1 MSWLIGFGASW
12 HLASVDIVDENTGV
26 KYTFPCDKWLSKS
39 NGDKLILR
47 ELPCAETAGNAA
59 SNKAKQGKK
68 SGKTGNHWI

>member
-1 MSWLIGFGASW
+1 MATIIGFGASW
-12 HLASVDIVDENTGV
+12 HLASVDIVDENTGI

-59 SNKAKQGKK
+59 TASKAKKGGK
-68 SGKTGNHWI
+68 SGKIGNH